1 MDKFKRKIEYVAK
14 RHGFKKLNQIE
25 KIDTTRFAAIVG
37 KTGIKIIVDIQTE
50 NVWQWIPFKKRLVL
64 QQRKVGE

>member
-1 MDKFKRKIEYVAK
+1 MEKFERKIEYVAK
-14 RHGFKKLNQIE
+14 RHGFKKKNQLE